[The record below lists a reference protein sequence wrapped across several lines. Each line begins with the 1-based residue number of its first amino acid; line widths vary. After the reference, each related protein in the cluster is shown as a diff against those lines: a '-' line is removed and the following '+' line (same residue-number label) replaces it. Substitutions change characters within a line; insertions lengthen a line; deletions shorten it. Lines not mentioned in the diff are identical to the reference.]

1 MTDATG
7 GSEQTSHGDYVPDAD
22 EYAADR
28 AEWRRGLAGDQ
39 SRGGPGGGRP
49 GAPPQHPGNEPG
61 GWGGGPAL
69 GARFPFRFRP
79 AWKRRM

>member
-7 GSEQTSHGDYVPDAD
+7 ESEQTSHGDYVPDAD

-39 SRGGPGGGRP
+39 SLRDRAVDAAGGRRRAP
-49 GAPPQHPGNEPG
+49 VHLPLGVGRGADHPAP
-61 GWGGGPAL
+61 
-69 GARFPFRFRP
+69 
-79 AWKRRM
+79 RRRDGRCRS